1 MRAGEEI
8 ISALTEHMKTFGW
21 RDYCNILYKD
31 TLWSDF
37 EADEELCPG
46 AELVSQSGRLFV
58 YSLPEAQESDEI
70 TLTLYGR
77 MGGLHH
83 RRQENTHQNRNK

>member
-31 TLWSDF
+31 ALWSDL
-37 EADEELCPG
+37 EADE
-46 AELVSQSGRLFV
+46 ELVSQSGRLFV

-83 RRQENTHQNRNK
+83 RRQENTYQNRNK